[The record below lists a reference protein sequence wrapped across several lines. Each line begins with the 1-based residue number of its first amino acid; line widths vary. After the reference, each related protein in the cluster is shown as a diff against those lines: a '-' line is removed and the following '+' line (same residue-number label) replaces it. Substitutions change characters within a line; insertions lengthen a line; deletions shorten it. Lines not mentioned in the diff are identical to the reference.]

1 MQAEALTPGARDAI
15 LAGLRAWEYYRQ
27 HGSWPNATRAEFI
40 TAIADDAGEGL
51 NWSEVRNL
59 ADGIGEAE
67 GLILCRE

>member
-1 MQAEALTPGARDAI
+1 MKAEALTPAARDAI
-15 LAGLRAWEYYRQ
+15 LAGLRAWEYFRES
-27 HGSWPNATRAEFI
+27 GEWPSATRTEFI
-40 TAIADDAGEGL
+40 TAIAEDNGEGL